1 MRNSEIKN
9 KQQSATTKQKTET
22 QQASTEHS
30 AADQPKQEKMG
41 TFYAL
46 KFPGFRLLWFGSLF
60 STFSQWVQQSTL
72 SWVVFDMTG
81 SGTLLGT
88 VNGFRLVPNL
98 IISPISGLAADIF
111 DKKKILMYAQL
122 PLLIMTLSMGVLFAF
137 GKVEVWH
144 LMLFALLSGIPSAIF
159 QPVRSS
165 VIPVVVPRSALP
177 NAAAMNS
184 GAVTFTRIL
193 GPGAA
198 GIMIAA
204 LGPSGNFFIQAAA
217 YAMVMVSIFMMA
229 LPPIPK
235 KSTTFASVKRDFADG
250 FSYCIKN
257 KAVRILMVMALFG
270 PFFIMP
276 FQALIAIF
284 AKETF
289 HAGPQGF
296 GYLLAASGAG
306 AVLGALVVGSANKVE
321 RRGLI
326 QLFGII
332 GFGASIITFAFMTHF
347 WLAII
352 MMMFTGAFQLF
363 FLTTNQALVQLSVP
377 PKLMGRVS
385 GILSIEAGL
394 LPVGATLAG
403 FLSDVIG
410 EKDTV
415 IIMGSMCIGLGLLL
429 LFFVPM
435 VRNMGPGVAMRAQKE
450 LEEKDALAVA
460 ARAKG

>member
-1 MRNSEIKN
+1 MYE
-9 KQQSATTKQKTET
+9 
-22 QQASTEHS
+22 
-30 AADQPKQEKMG
+30 
-41 TFYAL
+41 
-46 KFPGFRLLWFGSLF
+46 
-60 STFSQWVQQSTL
+60 
-72 SWVVFDMTG
+72 MTG

-88 VNGFRLVPNL
+88 ANGFRLIPNL

-111 DKKKILMYAQL
+111 DKKKILIYAQL
-122 PLLIMTLSMGVLFAF
+122 PLLVMTLVMGVLFAID
-137 GKVEVWH
+137 KVEVWH
-144 LMLFALLSGIPSAIF
+144 LMTFALLSGIPSAIF

-193 GPGAA
+193 GPGVA

-204 LGPSGNFFIQAAA
+204 LGPAGNFFIQAFA
-217 YAMVMVSIFMMA
+217 YALVMASIFMMV
-229 LPPIPK
+229 LPQTPK
-235 KSTTFASVKRDFADG
+235 KATTLASVKKDFSEG
-250 FSYCIKN
+250 FSYCVKN
-257 KAVRILMVMALFG
+257 RAVRILMVMALFG
-270 PFFIMP
+270 PFFIQP
-276 FQALIAIF
+276 FQAIIAIF
-284 AKETF
+284 AKDTF
-289 HAGPQGF
+289 NAGPQGF

-306 AVLGALVVGSANKVE
+306 AVLGALLIGSANKIE
-321 RRGLI
+321 KRGYI

-332 GFGASIITFAFMTHF
+332 GFGASIIAFALVTHF

-394 LPVGATLAG
+394 LPIGALAAG

-415 IIMGSMCIGLGLLL
+415 IIMGSLCIGLGLLL

-435 VRNMGPGVAMRAQKE
+435 IRNMGPAVAMQAQKE
-450 LEEKDALAVA
+450 LEEKEALAA
-460 ARAKG
+460 AGRTKA

>member
-1 MRNSEIKN
+1 MKNSDPKN
-9 KQQSATTKQKTET
+9 KDQAPDQQQQSKNQNAIPG
-22 QQASTEHS
+22 QAP
-30 AADQPKQEKMG
+30 AGQPVPDKMG

-60 STFSQWVQQSTL
+60 STFSQWIQQATL
-72 SWVVFDMTG
+72 SWVVYDMTG

-98 IISPISGLAADIF
+98 IISPISGLAADLF
-111 DKKKILMYAQL
+111 DKKKILIYAQL
-122 PLLIMTLSMGVLFAF
+122 PLLIMTLGMGVLFAF
-137 GKVEVWH
+137 GKVETWH
-144 LMLFALLSGIPSAIF
+144 LLTFALLSGIPSAIF

-217 YAMVMVSIFMMA
+217 YAMVMASIFIMV
-229 LPPIPK
+229 LPKAPK
-235 KSTTFASVKRDFADG
+235 KATTLASVKKDFADG
-250 FSYCIKN
+250 FAYCIKN

-270 PFFIMP
+270 PFFIQP
-276 FQALIAIF
+276 FQSLVAIF

-289 HAGPQGF
+289 HSGPQGF
-296 GYLLAASGAG
+296 GYLLAASGGG

-321 RRGLI
+321 KRGYI

-332 GFGASIITFAFMTHF
+332 GFGVSIIFFALVTHF
-347 WLAII
+347 WLGLI

-394 LPVGATLAG
+394 LPVGSILSG
-403 FLSDVIG
+403 FSSDVIG

-415 IIMGSMCIGLGLLL
+415 IIMGAMCIGLGLLL

-435 VRNMGPGVAMRAQKE
+435 VKNMGPSVAMRAQKE
-450 LEEKDALAVA
+450 LEEKETPSMAQSKV
-460 ARAKG
+460 